1 MRKTEKWNR
10 LDIVGFRP
18 EIIKIRLMEIIG
30 LYQPLFLF
38 LVIPVLAYIP
48 VPILPSI

>member
-18 EIIKIRLMEIIG
+18 EIIRLMAVGSVE
-30 LYQPLFLF
+30 LSAALF
-38 LVIPVLAYIP
+38 ICA
-48 VPILPSI
+48 